1 MEFEFRT
8 DLRGTRIFYSDI
20 DTWLLTKQGK
30 VFHDTLEDWVAF
42 RRTTKIAAEG
52 WTKYRFADTQD
63 LEQYVDYTLLMN
75 PKFDQHPAIQKILA
89 ETKDRPGAFGAA
101 MENLATPLVEELRRN
116 QPKASTTGGTH
127 G

>member
-1 MEFEFRT
+1 
-8 DLRGTRIFYSDI
+8 
-20 DTWLLTKQGK
+20 
-30 VFHDTLEDWVAF
+30 
-42 RRTTKIAAEG
+42 
-52 WTKYRFADTQD
+52 
-63 LEQYVDYTLLMN
+63 MN